1 MIAATVT
8 LTTSGQD
15 LYTLIEAATPGQ
27 LGTLFTGRVAEVHI
41 QWVTGATVFH
51 LVFKSGTVNLATD
64 SGFQFENLDGK
75 REYVLRATS
84 HNQISLKDIYLA
96 GAAGA
101 ETAKISAYTI

>member
-8 LTTSGQD
+8 LATTGSD
-15 LYTLIEAATPGQ
+15 LYTLIETATPNQ

-41 QWVTGATVFH
+41 QWGSGVAFH

-64 SGFQFENLDGK
+64 SGFLFADADGR

-101 ETAKISAYTI
+101 ETARISAYTI

>member
-8 LTTSGQD
+8 LATTGTD
-15 LYTLIEAATPGQ
+15 LYSLVETATGQ

-41 QWVTGATVFH
+41 QWASGVAFH
-51 LVFKSGTVNLATD
+51 LVYKSGIVNLATD
-64 SGFQFENLDGK
+64 SGFLFADNDGR

-101 ETAKISAYTI
+101 ETARISAYTI